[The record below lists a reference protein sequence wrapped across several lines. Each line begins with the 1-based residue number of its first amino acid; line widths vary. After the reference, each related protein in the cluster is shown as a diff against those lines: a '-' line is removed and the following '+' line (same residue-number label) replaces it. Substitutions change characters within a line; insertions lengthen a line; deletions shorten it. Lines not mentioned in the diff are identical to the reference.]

1 MRDCHVQSSE
11 ESPAERIY
19 GTSGMIRPT
28 RKKFARRVALS
39 AVIFWLMA
47 LSFVGGNV
55 SGFSIRSAMA
65 AEERPS
71 QFIIFW
77 EAWDYV
83 VAHFV
88 DRERVDFAAMTYGAI
103 EGMLASLGD
112 EGHTTFLPPDALRL
126 HQTSLE
132 GSFEG
137 IGAYVSLEDGN
148 VLIVAPIDGSPAEQ
162 AGILAGDIIL
172 EVDGEPVEGKSL
184 DQVIF
189 LVRGP
194 AESEVVLTVRR
205 PEFQDPL
212 TVSITRDR
220 IEVPSVSWSPIPNS
234 DLSYIKISQFTAG
247 VDRELEAALREIT
260 EAGANQGIIL
270 DLRNNPGGFL
280 QQAIQANSQF
290 LPKGDLILIESDA
303 NQNQTVHRS
312 RGLGYAREMPLVVL
326 INEGTASASEIT
338 AGALKENE
346 RALLIGE
353 TTFGTGT
360 VLNQFGLSDGSAI
373 LLGVTNWLTPNG
385 NLIKGHGVI
394 PDLEVVQPASSK
406 HVNAEMLRNLTKD
419 LFVSIED
426 DQFLIALEQLGVELH
441 ATPLLN
447 AAPHDFVTHD

>member
-1 MRDCHVQSSE
+1 MMRLTRTKLGRRAVQS
-11 ESPAERIY
+11 
-19 GTSGMIRPT
+19 
-28 RKKFARRVALS
+28 
-39 AVIFWLMA
+39 AVVIWLMA
-47 LSFVGGNV
+47 LAFVGGNI
-55 SGFSIRSAMA
+55 SGYSIRSAMA
-65 AEERPS
+65 AEERPA
-71 QFIIFW
+71 QFTIFW

-88 DRERVDFAAMTYGAI
+88 DREKVDFTAMTYGAI

-112 EGHTTFLPPDALRL
+112 EGHTTFLHPDAVRL

-137 IGAYVSLEDGN
+137 IGAYVSMEDGN
-148 VLIVAPIDGSPAEQ
+148 VLIVAPINGSPAEQ

-172 EVDGEPVEGKSL
+172 EVDGESVEGKSL

-194 AESEVVLTVRR
+194 ADSEVVLTVSR
-205 PEFQDPL
+205 PEVQEPL
-212 TVSITRDR
+212 QVPITRAP
-220 IEVPSVSWSPIPNS
+220 IEVPSVSWSPIPNTGI
-234 DLSYIKISQFTAG
+234 SYVKISQFTAG
-247 VDRELEAALREIT
+247 VDRELEAALREIS
-260 EAGANQGIIL
+260 EAQTNQGIIL
-270 DLRNNPGGFL
+270 DLRNNPGGYL

-290 LPKGDLILIESDA
+290 LSKGDLILIESDA

-326 INEGTASASEIT
+326 INEGTASAGEIT

-346 RALLIGE
+346 RAILIGE

-385 NLIKGHGVI
+385 NLIKGEGVT
-394 PDLEVVQPASSK
+394 PNVEVTQPTSSK
-406 HVNAEMLRNLTKD
+406 HVDAELLRNLTAEQ
-419 LFVSIED
+419 FSAIED
-426 DQFLIALEQLGVELH
+426 DQFLKALEQLGVELH
-441 ATPLLN
+441 APPLLN

>member
-1 MRDCHVQSSE
+1 
-11 ESPAERIY
+11 
-19 GTSGMIRPT
+19 MIRPT
-28 RKKFARRVALS
+28 RNKFARRVALS
-39 AVIFWLMA
+39 AVTIWLMA
-47 LSFVGGNV
+47 LAFVGGNV

-65 AEERPS
+65 AEERPY
-71 QFIIFW
+71 QFTIFW

-83 VAHFV
+83 VTHFV
-88 DRERVDFAAMTYGAI
+88 DRERVDFSAMTYGAI

-112 EGHTTFLPPDALRL
+112 EGHTTFLAPDAVRL

-137 IGAYVSLEDGN
+137 IGAYVSMEDGN

-162 AGILAGDIIL
+162 AGILAGDVIL
-172 EVDGEPVEGKSL
+172 EVDGESVEGKSL

-194 AESEVVLTVRR
+194 ADSQVVLTVRR
-205 PEFQDPL
+205 PEIQDPL
-212 TVSITRDR
+212 TVPIIRDR
-220 IEVPSVSWSPIPNS
+220 IEVPSVSWSPIPYS
-234 DLSYIKISQFTAG
+234 DVSYIKISQFTAG
-247 VDRELEAALREIT
+247 VDRELEAALREIS
-260 EAGANQGIIL
+260 EANVNQGIIL

-326 INEGTASASEIT
+326 INKGTASASEIT
-338 AGALKENE
+338 AGALKEND
-346 RALLIGE
+346 RAILIGE

-373 LLGVTNWLTPNG
+373 LLGVTNWLTPSG
-385 NLIKGHGVI
+385 NLIKGQGVT
-394 PDLEVVQPASSK
+394 PNLEVEQPATSK
-406 HVNAEMLRNLTKD
+406 HVTAEMLRNLEAD
-419 LFVSIED
+419 QFAAIED
-426 DQFLIALEQLGVELH
+426 NQFLKALEQLGVELNM
-441 ATPLLN
+441 APLLN

>member
-1 MRDCHVQSSE
+1 
-11 ESPAERIY
+11 
-19 GTSGMIRPT
+19 MIRPT
-28 RKKFARRVALS
+28 RNKYARRVALS
-39 AVIFWLMA
+39 AVVFWLMA
-47 LSFVGGNV
+47 LAFVGGNI

-65 AEERPS
+65 AGERPS
-71 QFIIFW
+71 QFIVFW

-88 DRERVDFAAMTYGAI
+88 DRERVDFSAMTYGAI

-112 EGHTTFLPPDALRL
+112 EGHTTFLAPDAVRL
-126 HQTSLE
+126 HQTSLD

-137 IGAYVSLEDGN
+137 IGAYVSIEEGE

-162 AGILAGDIIL
+162 AGILAGDVIL

-194 AESEVVLTVRR
+194 ADSEVVLTVRR
-205 PEFQDPL
+205 SEVHEPL
-212 TVSITRDR
+212 RVPITRDR
-220 IEVPSVSWSPIPNS
+220 IEVPSVSWSPIPNT
-234 DLSYIKISQFTAG
+234 DISYIKISQFTAS
-247 VDRELEAALREIT
+247 VDRELEAALREIS
-260 EAGANQGIIL
+260 EARTNQGVIL

-303 NQNQTVHRS
+303 YQNQTVHRS
-312 RGLGYAREMPLVVL
+312 RGLGYAREIPLVVL
-326 INEGTASASEIT
+326 INEGTASAGEIT

-373 LLGVTNWLTPNG
+373 LLGVTNWLTPDG
-385 NLIKGHGVI
+385 NLIKGQGVT
-394 PDLEVVQPASSK
+394 PDLEVPQPASSK
-406 HVNAEMLRNLTKD
+406 KVSAEMLRSLTAEQ
-419 LFVSIED
+419 FGTIED
-426 DQFLIALEQLGVELH
+426 DQFLKALEHLGVELH
-441 ATPLLN
+441 AAPILN

>member
-1 MRDCHVQSSE
+1 
-11 ESPAERIY
+11 
-19 GTSGMIRPT
+19 MIRP
-28 RKKFARRVALS
+28 ARIKSVRRLALS

-47 LSFVGGNV
+47 LAFVGGNI

-112 EGHTTFLPPDALRL
+112 EGHTTFLSPDGVLL

-137 IGAYVSLEDGN
+137 IGAYVSMEEGE

-162 AGILAGDIIL
+162 AGILAGDVIL
-172 EVDGEPVEGKSL
+172 EVDGNSVEGKSL

-194 AESEVVLTVRR
+194 ANSEVVLTVRR
-205 PEFQDPL
+205 PEVQEPL
-212 TVSITRDR
+212 QVLITRAR
-220 IEVPSVSWSPIPNS
+220 IEVPSVSWSQIPNT
-234 DLSYIKISQFTAG
+234 DISYIKISQFTAS
-247 VDRELEAALREIT
+247 VDRELEVALREIS
-260 EAGANQGIIL
+260 EAQTNQGIIL

-290 LPKGDLILIESDA
+290 LPKGDLILIETDA

-326 INEGTASASEIT
+326 INEGTASAGEIT

-373 LLGVTNWLTPNG
+373 LLGVTNWLTPDG
-385 NLIKGHGVI
+385 NLIKGQGVT
-394 PDLEVVQPASSK
+394 PDLEVTQPPSTK
-406 HVNAEMLRNLTKD
+406 HVRAELLRNLTAD
-419 LFVSIED
+419 QFGMIED
-426 DQFLIALEQLGVELH
+426 DQFLKALEQLGVKLY
-441 ATPLLN
+441 ATPILN
-447 AAPHDFVTHD
+447 AAPHDFVTYD

>member
-1 MRDCHVQSSE
+1 
-11 ESPAERIY
+11 
-19 GTSGMIRPT
+19 MIRPT
-28 RKKFARRVALS
+28 RNKYARRVALS
-39 AVIFWLMA
+39 AVVLWLMA
-47 LSFVGGNV
+47 LAFVGGNI
-55 SGFSIRSAMA
+55 SGFSVRSAIA
-65 AEERPS
+65 AGERPS
-71 QFIIFW
+71 QFIVFW

-88 DRERVDFAAMTYGAI
+88 DRERVDFTAMTYGAI

-112 EGHTTFLPPDALRL
+112 EDHTTFLAPDAVRL

-137 IGAYVSLEDGN
+137 IGAYVSMEEGE

-162 AGILAGDIIL
+162 AGILAGDVIL

-194 AESEVVLTVRR
+194 ADSEVVLTVRR
-205 PEFQDPL
+205 PEVQEPL
-212 TVSITRDR
+212 QVSIIRAQ
-220 IEVPSVSWSPIPNS
+220 IEVPSVSWSPIPTT
-234 DLSYIKISQFTAG
+234 DISYIKISQFTAS
-247 VDRELEAALREIT
+247 VDRELEAALREIS
-260 EAGANQGIIL
+260 EARANQGIIL

-312 RGLGYAREMPLVVL
+312 RGLGYARDMPLVVL
-326 INEGTASASEIT
+326 INEGTASAGEIT

-373 LLGVTNWLTPNG
+373 LLGVTNWLTPDG
-385 NLIKGHGVI
+385 NLIKGQGVT
-394 PDLEVVQPASSK
+394 PDLEVTQPASSK
-406 HVNAEMLRNLTKD
+406 KVSAEMLRSLTAEQ
-419 LFVSIED
+419 FGTIED
-426 DQFLIALEQLGVELH
+426 DQFLKALQHLGVELH
-441 ATPLLN
+441 AAPILN

>member
-1 MRDCHVQSSE
+1 
-11 ESPAERIY
+11 
-19 GTSGMIRPT
+19 MIRST
-28 RKKFARRVALS
+28 RNKYARRVALS
-39 AVIFWLMA
+39 VVVFWLMA
-47 LSFVGGNV
+47 LAFVGGNI

-71 QFIIFW
+71 QFIVFW

-88 DRERVDFAAMTYGAI
+88 DRERVDFSAMTYGAI

-112 EGHTTFLPPDALRL
+112 EGHTTFLAPDAVKL

-137 IGAYVSLEDGN
+137 IGAYVSMEEGE
-148 VLIVAPIDGSPAEQ
+148 VLIVAPIDGSPADQ
-162 AGILAGDIIL
+162 AGILAGDVIL
-172 EVDGEPVEGKSL
+172 EVDGEPVDGKSL

-194 AESEVVLTVRR
+194 ADSEVVLTVRR
-205 PEFQDPL
+205 PEVQEPL
-212 TVSITRDR
+212 QVSITRAQ
-220 IEVPSVSWSPIPNS
+220 IEVPSVSWSPIPTT
-234 DLSYIKISQFTAG
+234 DLSYIKISQFTAS
-247 VDRELEAALREIT
+247 VDRELEAALREISAAQT
-260 EAGANQGIIL
+260 NQGIIL

-312 RGLGYAREMPLVVL
+312 RGLGYARDMPLVVL
-326 INEGTASASEIT
+326 INKGTASAGEIT
-338 AGALKENE
+338 AGALKENK

-373 LLGVTNWLTPNG
+373 LLGVTNWLTPDG
-385 NLIKGHGVI
+385 NLIKGQGVT
-394 PDLEVVQPASSK
+394 PDLEVVQPAGSK
-406 HVNAEMLRNLTKD
+406 HVSTELLRNLTAEQ
-419 LFVSIED
+419 FGTIED
-426 DQFLIALEQLGVELH
+426 DQFLKALDYLGVELR
-441 ATPLLN
+441 AAPILN
-447 AAPHDFVTHD
+447 AAPNDFMTYD

>member
-1 MRDCHVQSSE
+1 
-11 ESPAERIY
+11 
-19 GTSGMIRPT
+19 MIRPT
-28 RKKFARRVALS
+28 RNKLARRVALS
-39 AVIFWLMA
+39 AVTFWLMA
-47 LSFVGGNV
+47 LAFIGGNI
-55 SGFSIRSAMA
+55 SGFSIRSAVA

-88 DRERVDFAAMTYGAI
+88 DRQQVDFAAMTYGAI

-112 EGHTTFLPPDALRL
+112 EGHTTFLAPDAVML

-137 IGAYVSLEDGN
+137 IGAYVSMEDGD
-148 VLIVAPIDGSPAEQ
+148 VLIVAPINGSPAEQ

-172 EVDGEPVEGKSL
+172 EVDGESVEGKSL

-194 AESEVVLTVRR
+194 ADSEVVLTVRR
-205 PEFQDPL
+205 PEFQEPL
-212 TVSITRDR
+212 KVSITRDR

-234 DLSYIKISQFTAG
+234 DVSYIKISQFTAG
-247 VDRELEAALREIT
+247 VDRELEIALREIT
-260 EAGANQGIIL
+260 GAGANQGIIL

-280 QQAIQANSQF
+280 QQAIRANSQF

-326 INEGTASASEIT
+326 INEGTASAGEIT
-338 AGALKENE
+338 AGALKENK

-385 NLIKGHGVI
+385 NLIKGHGVT
-394 PDLEVVQPASSK
+394 PDLEVTQPASSK
-406 HVNAEMLRNLTKD
+406 HVNAELLRELPMDQFST
-419 LFVSIED
+419 IED
-426 DQFLIALEQLGVELH
+426 DQFLKAMEQLGVKFH
-441 ATPLLN
+441 AAPLLN
-447 AAPHDFVTHD
+447 AAPYDFVTHD

>member
-1 MRDCHVQSSE
+1 
-11 ESPAERIY
+11 
-19 GTSGMIRPT
+19 MIRSI
-28 RKKFARRVALS
+28 RNKYARRVALS
-39 AVIFWLMA
+39 VVVFWLMA
-47 LSFVGGNV
+47 LAFVGGNI

-71 QFIIFW
+71 QFIVFW

-88 DRERVDFAAMTYGAI
+88 DRERVDFSAMTYGAI

-112 EGHTTFLPPDALRL
+112 EGHTTFLSPDAVKL

-137 IGAYVSLEDGN
+137 IGAYVSMEEGE
-148 VLIVAPIDGSPAEQ
+148 VLIVAPIDGSPADQ
-162 AGILAGDIIL
+162 AGILAGDVIL

-194 AESEVVLTVRR
+194 ADSEVVLTVRR
-205 PEFQDPL
+205 PEVQEPL
-212 TVSITRDR
+212 QVSIIRAQ
-220 IEVPSVSWSPIPNS
+220 IEVPSVSWSPIPTT
-234 DLSYIKISQFTAG
+234 DLSYIKISQFTAS
-247 VDRELEAALREIT
+247 VDRELEAALREISAAQT
-260 EAGANQGIIL
+260 NQGIIL

-312 RGLGYAREMPLVVL
+312 RGLGYARDMPLVVL
-326 INEGTASASEIT
+326 INKGTASAGEIT
-338 AGALKENE
+338 AGALKENK

-373 LLGVTNWLTPNG
+373 LLGVTNWLTPDG
-385 NLIKGHGVI
+385 NLIKGQGVT
-394 PDLEVVQPASSK
+394 PDLEVVQPAGSK
-406 HVNAEMLRNLTKD
+406 HVSTELLRNLTAEQ
-419 LFVSIED
+419 FGTIED
-426 DQFLIALEQLGVELH
+426 DQFLKALDHLGVELR
-441 ATPLLN
+441 AAPILN
-447 AAPHDFVTHD
+447 AAPNDFMTYD

>member
-1 MRDCHVQSSE
+1 
-11 ESPAERIY
+11 
-19 GTSGMIRPT
+19 MIRST
-28 RKKFARRVALS
+28 RNKYARRVALS
-39 AVIFWLMA
+39 VVVFWLMA
-47 LSFVGGNV
+47 LAFVGGNI

-71 QFIIFW
+71 QFIVFW

-88 DRERVDFAAMTYGAI
+88 DRERVDFSAMTYGAI

-112 EGHTTFLPPDALRL
+112 EGHTTFLAPDAVKL

-137 IGAYVSLEDGN
+137 IGAYVSMEEGE
-148 VLIVAPIDGSPAEQ
+148 VLIVAPIDGSPADQ
-162 AGILAGDIIL
+162 AGILAGDVIL

-194 AESEVVLTVRR
+194 ADSEVVLTVRR
-205 PEFQDPL
+205 PEVQEPL
-212 TVSITRDR
+212 QVSITRAQ
-220 IEVPSVSWSPIPNS
+220 IEVPSVSWSPIPTT
-234 DLSYIKISQFTAG
+234 DLSYIKISQFTAS
-247 VDRELEAALREIT
+247 VDRELEAALREISAAQT
-260 EAGANQGIIL
+260 NQGIIL

-312 RGLGYAREMPLVVL
+312 RGLGYARDMPLVVL
-326 INEGTASASEIT
+326 INKGTASAGEIT
-338 AGALKENE
+338 AGALKENK

-373 LLGVTNWLTPNG
+373 LLGVTNWLTPDG
-385 NLIKGHGVI
+385 NLIKGQGVT
-394 PDLEVVQPASSK
+394 PDLEVVQPAGSK
-406 HVNAEMLRNLTKD
+406 HVSTELLRNLTAEQ
-419 LFVSIED
+419 FGTIED
-426 DQFLIALEQLGVELH
+426 DQFLKALDYLGVKLR
-441 ATPLLN
+441 AAPILN
-447 AAPHDFVTHD
+447 AAPHDFVTYD

>member
-1 MRDCHVQSSE
+1 
-11 ESPAERIY
+11 
-19 GTSGMIRPT
+19 MIRPA
-28 RKKFARRVALS
+28 RIKFARRVALS
-39 AVIFWLMA
+39 AVIFWLTA
-47 LSFVGGNV
+47 LAFVGGNI

-71 QFIIFW
+71 QFLIFW

-112 EGHTTFLPPDALRL
+112 EGHTTFLSPDAVRF

-137 IGAYVSLEDGN
+137 IGAYVSMEEGE

-162 AGILAGDIIL
+162 AGILAGDVIL
-172 EVDGEPVEGKSL
+172 EVDGNPVEGKSL

-194 AESEVVLTVRR
+194 ANSEVVLTVRR
-205 PEFQDPL
+205 PEVREPL
-212 TVSITRDR
+212 QVLITRAR
-220 IEVPSVSWSPIPNS
+220 IEVPSVSWSPIPNT
-234 DLSYIKISQFTAG
+234 DISYIRISQFTAS
-247 VDRELEAALREIT
+247 VDRELEAALREIS
-260 EAGANQGIIL
+260 EAQSNQGIIL

-290 LPKGDLILIESDA
+290 LPKGDLILIETDA

-326 INEGTASASEIT
+326 INKSTASAGEIT

-373 LLGVTNWLTPNG
+373 LLGVTNWLTPDG
-385 NLIKGHGVI
+385 NLIKGQGVT
-394 PDLEVVQPASSK
+394 PDLEVTQPPSSK
-406 HVNAEMLRNLTKD
+406 HVSADLLRNLKAD
-419 LFVSIED
+419 QFGMIED
-426 DQFLIALEQLGVELH
+426 DQFLKALEQLGIELY
-441 ATPLLN
+441 AAPILN

>member
-1 MRDCHVQSSE
+1 MKLSFRSSL
-11 ESPAERIY
+11 
-19 GTSGMIRPT
+19 
-28 RKKFARRVALS
+28 ARRLVLS
-39 AVIFWLMA
+39 IIVVWLMA
-47 LSFVGGNV
+47 LAFVGGNI
-55 SGFSIRSAMA
+55 SGYTIRSAQA
-65 AEERPS
+65 AEVRPAE
-71 QFIIFW
+71 FAIFW

-83 VAHFV
+83 VSHFV
-88 DRERVDFAAMTYGAI
+88 DRDRVDFTTMTYGAI

-112 EGHTTFLPPDALRL
+112 EGHTTFLPPDAVKL

-137 IGAYVSLEDGN
+137 IGAYVSMEDGH
-148 VLIVAPIDGSPAEQ
+148 VLIVAPINGSPAEQ
-162 AGILAGDIIL
+162 AGILAGDVIL
-172 EVDGEPVEGKSL
+172 EVDGESVEGKSL

-205 PEFQDPL
+205 PEVQDPV

-220 IEVPSVSWSPIPNS
+220 IEVPSVSWSPIPNT
-234 DLSYIKISQFTAG
+234 DVSYVSISQFTAG
-247 VDRELEAALREIT
+247 VDRELEAALREIS
-260 EAGANQGIIL
+260 EVQANKGIIL

-326 INEGTASASEIT
+326 INKGTASAGEIT
-338 AGALKENE
+338 AGALKEND
-346 RALLIGE
+346 RAFLIGE

-373 LLGVTNWLTPNG
+373 LLGVTNWLSPNG
-385 NLIKGHGVI
+385 NLIKGHGVT
-394 PDLEVVQPASSK
+394 PDLEIAQPASYK
-406 HVNAEMLRNLTKD
+406 HVNADLLRNLTED
-419 LFVSIED
+419 QFSTIED
-426 DQFLIALEQLGVELH
+426 TQFLRALEQLGVEVH

-447 AAPHDFVTHD
+447 AAPHDFVTSE

>member
-1 MRDCHVQSSE
+1 
-11 ESPAERIY
+11 
-19 GTSGMIRPT
+19 MIPPT
-28 RKKFARRVALS
+28 RNKYARRVALS
-39 AVIFWLMA
+39 AVVFWLMA
-47 LSFVGGNV
+47 LAFVGGNI
-55 SGFSIRSAMA
+55 SGFTIRSAMA

-71 QFIIFW
+71 QFIVFW

-112 EGHTTFLPPDALRL
+112 EGHTTFLAPDAVKL

-137 IGAYVSLEDGN
+137 IGAYVSMDEGE

-162 AGILAGDIIL
+162 AGILAGDVIL

-194 AESEVVLTVRR
+194 ADSEVVLTVRR
-205 PEFQDPL
+205 PEVQEPL
-212 TVSITRDR
+212 QVSIIRAQ
-220 IEVPSVSWSPIPNS
+220 IEVPSVSWSPIPTT
-234 DLSYIKISQFTAG
+234 DISYIKISQFTAS
-247 VDRELEAALREIT
+247 VDRELEAALREIS
-260 EAGANQGIIL
+260 EAQTNQGIIL

-326 INEGTASASEIT
+326 INEGTASAGEIT

-373 LLGVTNWLTPNG
+373 LLGVTNWLTPDG
-385 NLIKGHGVI
+385 NLIKGQGVT
-394 PDLEVVQPASSK
+394 PDLEVAQPAGSK
-406 HVNAEMLRNLTKD
+406 HVSAELLRNLTAEQ
-419 LFVSIED
+419 FSTIED
-426 DQFLIALEQLGVELH
+426 DQFLKALNHLGVELR
-441 ATPLLN
+441 AAPILN
-447 AAPHDFVTHD
+447 AAPHDFVTYD

>member
-1 MRDCHVQSSE
+1 
-11 ESPAERIY
+11 
-19 GTSGMIRPT
+19 MIRST
-28 RKKFARRVALS
+28 RNKYARRVALS
-39 AVIFWLMA
+39 VVVFWLMA
-47 LSFVGGNV
+47 LAFVGGNI

-71 QFIIFW
+71 QFIVFW

-88 DRERVDFAAMTYGAI
+88 DRERVDFSAMTYGAI

-112 EGHTTFLPPDALRL
+112 EGHTTFLAPDAVKL

-137 IGAYVSLEDGN
+137 IGAYVSMEEGE
-148 VLIVAPIDGSPAEQ
+148 VLIVAPIDGSPADQ
-162 AGILAGDIIL
+162 AGILAGDVIL

-194 AESEVVLTVRR
+194 ADSEVVLTVRR
-205 PEFQDPL
+205 PEVQEPL
-212 TVSITRDR
+212 QVSITRAQ
-220 IEVPSVSWSPIPNS
+220 IEVPSVSWSPIPTT
-234 DLSYIKISQFTAG
+234 DLSYIKISQFTAS
-247 VDRELEAALREIT
+247 VDRELEAALREIS
-260 EAGANQGIIL
+260 EAQKTNQGIIL

-312 RGLGYAREMPLVVL
+312 RGLGYARDMPLVVL
-326 INEGTASASEIT
+326 INKGTASAGEIT
-338 AGALKENE
+338 AGALKENK

-373 LLGVTNWLTPNG
+373 LLGVTNWLTPDG
-385 NLIKGHGVI
+385 NLIKGQGVT
-394 PDLEVVQPASSK
+394 PDLEVVQPAGSK
-406 HVNAEMLRNLTKD
+406 HVSTELLRNLTAEQ
-419 LFVSIED
+419 FGTIED
-426 DQFLIALEQLGVELH
+426 DQFLKALDYLGVELR
-441 ATPLLN
+441 AAPILN
-447 AAPHDFVTHD
+447 AAPHDFMTYD